1 MAHYIHDTP
10 HIGKALD
17 DPSRL
22 THIDHNI
29 VPFNRLDTDRTN
41 DHHQIWICH
50 DIGDGTYEG

>member
-29 VPFNRLDTDRTN
+29 VPFNCIN
-41 DHHQIWICH
+41 DHHQLWIGH
-50 DIGDGTYEG
+50 DMGNDAYDG